1 MALERGRLSTVVQ
14 VSAGSTV
21 GIVTVA
27 SNKKVYVKSIV
38 AHCVGIQ
45 TTPTAQVYYVPNGE
59 SASENNRIFDISLN
73 GKESA
78 FIEPSYPIVLTNS
91 GDSLRV
97 GASIDRINFMIMGDK
112 EV

>member
-27 SNKKVYVKSIV
+27 SNKKVYIKSII
-38 AHCVGIQ
+38 AHGVGLN
-45 TTPTAQVYYVPNGE
+45 TTPSAHVYYVPNGGTFDE
-59 SASENNRIFDISLN
+59 SNRIFDITL
-73 GKESA
+73 GAKESTM
-78 FIEPSYPIVLTNS
+78 IEPSYPIVLTET

-97 GASIDRINFMIMGDK
+97 GAGTSEVNFMILGDK